1 MNNTTYL
8 KQQYQ
13 KISKKLHKAFTTGRF
28 YEYTQYKQQQ
38 LLDRFSNYSLQLR
51 KLGVAV
57 AVGASIGMA
66 TPVQAQTPFIK
77 QTGMDNLLNNA
88 DSMRGSE
95 LDFVDLDGDGD
106 FDIVSNFYVYS
117 YNSVNSSYDFGWH
130 THYYENT
137 GSSTSPAFTKR
148 NNLFSY
154 TDTIQNLSFVDI
166 DGDGDLDCF
175 ASKSETYTGYTGKRC
190 VYHEN
195 VGSSNNPIFMERPD
209 SLNPL
214 DTLNKLTA
222 PDYYFWGNVSSY
234 DLAFV
239 DLDKDGDMDVFFSSK
254 ASINSSRPK
263 YTYFRNDGTSSLPL
277 FIDTVNHS
285 PIEGINTP
293 ERINFY
299 DWDNDG
305 DMDITLGRNYYEN
318 LGVTQNT
325 ININIF
331 PFLNNTPLR
340 SLNMSDIVIGTEI
353 VDIDGDGDM
362 DFYGY
367 MTLRSGYPDFVDTIT
382 FYENRTIVLDLPK
395 IEEQK
400 LSISVFPNPTTG
412 FIQLEKP
419 LTGTLEVFNALGQVL
434 QTAVLE
440 EQQQI
445 SLGQLDN
452 GSYIIKIQTAAGILN
467 EKIILK
473 K

>member
-1 MNNTTYL
+1 
-8 KQQYQ
+8 
-13 KISKKLHKAFTTGRF
+13 
-28 YEYTQYKQQQ
+28 
-38 LLDRFSNYSLQLR
+38 
-51 KLGVAV
+51 
-57 AVGASIGMA
+57 
-66 TPVQAQTPFIK
+66 
-77 QTGMDNLLNNA
+77 
-88 DSMRGSE
+88 
-95 LDFVDLDGDGD
+95 
-106 FDIVSNFYVYS
+106 
-117 YNSVNSSYDFGWH
+117 
-130 THYYENT
+130 
-137 GSSTSPAFTKR
+137 
-148 NNLFSY
+148 
-154 TDTIQNLSFVDI
+154 
-166 DGDGDLDCF
+166 
-175 ASKSETYTGYTGKRC
+175 
-190 VYHEN
+190 
-195 VGSSNNPIFMERPD
+195 
-209 SLNPL
+209 
-214 DTLNKLTA
+214 
-222 PDYYFWGNVSSY
+222 
-234 DLAFV
+234 
-239 DLDKDGDMDVFFSSK
+239 
-254 ASINSSRPK
+254 
-263 YTYFRNDGTSSLPL
+263 
-277 FIDTVNHS
+277 
-285 PIEGINTP
+285 
-293 ERINFY
+293 
-299 DWDNDG
+299 
-305 DMDITLGRNYYEN
+305 MDITLGRNYYEN